1 MQSKTINHKRIT
13 QVVRNVI
20 GYRVDRAESHALN
33 MKHDPE
39 GVEAKAYKEVLP
51 GISFDDRSGIR
62 KVFVT
67 VNDEFLGLVGY
78 DGNLSGFLADYF
90 GDDYKPGKGE
100 PLKFRFL
107 EGYLINP
114 TKIEKGQKK

>member
-13 QVVRNVI
+13 QVVRSVI
-20 GYRVDRAESHALN
+20 GYRVSRAESHEWD

-39 GVEAKAYKEVLP
+39 GVEAKAYKELLP
-51 GISFDDRSGIR
+51 GISFDDSAGIR
-62 KVFVT
+62 KTFVT
-67 VNDEFLGLVGY
+67 VNEEFLGLVGY
-78 DGNLSGFLADYF
+78 DGNLEGFLADYF
-90 GDDYKPGKGE
+90 GSDYKPFEGE

-114 TKIEKGQKK
+114 TKIEKG

>member
-13 QVVRNVI
+13 QVVRSVI
-20 GYRVDRAESHALN
+20 GYRIDRAESHFYN
-33 MKHDPE
+33 MKHDPD

-51 GISFDDRSGIR
+51 GIVFDDSAGIL
-62 KVFVT
+62 KAFVT
-67 VNDEFLGLVGY
+67 INDEFLALVGY
-78 DGNLSGFLADYF
+78 DGNLEGFLADYF
-90 GDDYKPGKGE
+90 GSDYKPTEGE

-114 TKIEKGQKK
+114 TKLEKGQKK